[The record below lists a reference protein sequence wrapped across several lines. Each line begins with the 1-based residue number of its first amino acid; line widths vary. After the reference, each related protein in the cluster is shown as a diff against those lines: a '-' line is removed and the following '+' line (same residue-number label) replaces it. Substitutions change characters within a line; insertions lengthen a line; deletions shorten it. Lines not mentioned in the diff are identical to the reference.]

1 MPGMLSRAEVAVVKQ
16 SRRRCI
22 HRMRQRWK
30 PKPQHHRRHQ
40 PPVHLPGIDNGGLN
54 LRQRHHGNKTNGG
67 RRSGEYT
74 LLCGRGVTLRKN
86 HRQGVTPCESS
97 AEAAKG
103 DLCIRS
109 NSPSWLAVQAHAE
122 AAKGDLCSRSDSP
135 SWLSVCAIFFLFVVP
150 FIKAHS
156 ARYSSRS

>member
-16 SRRRCI
+16 SRRRCV
-22 HRMRQRWK
+22 HRMRQRSK

-54 LRQRHHGNKTNGG
+54 LLLRHHGSKKNGG
-67 RRSGEYT
+67 RRSGEYKRT
-74 LLCGRGVTLRKN
+74 AMRARGDPTQN
-86 HRQGVTPCESS
+86 QGQGVTPCESS
-97 AEAAKG
+97 ATATAAAKG

-122 AAKGDLCSRSDSP
+122 AAKGDFCSRSDSP
-135 SWLSVCAIFFLFVVP
+135 SWLSVCIFLLFVT
-150 FIKAHS
+150 FTKAHG
-156 ARYSSRS
+156 